1 MVWKCKRAEGK
12 VYNNAKYNWLV
23 FRFYGIVFD
32 FVSSKSLVCINCML
46 IFYKV
51 FGQSCKWYISQNF
64 HWGIFLKHKIFTTNS
79 LPATNV
85 DSWDTR
91 GMTRKYAVDFLF
103 VLVWQFWHMS
113 CLIIPYG
120 KGNTSSNNNGTEEVT
135 ESYERMPWKF
145 SSFFDTNLV
154 QGNEVPL
161 ASRDLPE
168 LLLSGNAALQ
178 RIWEE
183 PCLQLK

>member
-1 MVWKCKRAEGK
+1 M
-12 VYNNAKYNWLV
+12 
-23 FRFYGIVFD
+23 VFD

-103 VLVWQFWHMS
+103 VLVRVAVLAYVLLNNPMVKVT
-113 CLIIPYG
+113 LLAIIMELKRWP
-120 KGNTSSNNNGTEEVT
+120 KATKECH
-135 ESYERMPWKF
+135 ESFQVSLTQIWCKAMKF
-145 SSFFDTNLV
+145 H
-154 QGNEVPL
+154 
-161 ASRDLPE
+161 
-168 LLLSGNAALQ
+168 
-178 RIWEE
+178 
-183 PCLQLK
+183 